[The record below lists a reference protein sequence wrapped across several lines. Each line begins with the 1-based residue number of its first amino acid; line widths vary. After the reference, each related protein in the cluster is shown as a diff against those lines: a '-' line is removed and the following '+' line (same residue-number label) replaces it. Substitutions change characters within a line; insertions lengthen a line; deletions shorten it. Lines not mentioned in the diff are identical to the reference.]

1 MIITQGASVEMTI
14 KLFIRLLLS
23 VIITSQ
29 LVYAA
34 ETDYKIAYTNM
45 DWWNKY
51 QDEKLIEYIQELV
64 TNNQDLKIANIRTK
78 EAQEA
83 VKMAVASQLPYIGF
97 DGTAQ
102 RIFHS
107 SDNEYGSM
115 FIPTYKQ
122 SQFILPLSASYEID
136 IWGKNLNNKRAA
148 KKSLAIVRENER
160 AAYISII
167 SNFAADY
174 FNLIKTRK
182 LISNYENML
191 EIQTEIAEMTETKY
205 NWGLCGYNEVLTE
218 KQALSQLK
226 NHLNNL
232 KEFEDLLENQMMVIL
247 GSRTPSE
254 IAVSDWES
262 VSTFEIPSELNGA
275 LIQYRPDYQKMQ
287 LNVEKKGFDLK
298 TARANL
304 LPTFTIFGT
313 IGYNAYQVGKMFTPK
328 TFMSSAGI
336 SPNIDLFT
344 GGAKMA
350 VFRISKLGLKEALEQ
365 YEKVVLT
372 SMQEINDSLS
382 SAKLMRDS
390 YTNGTDIFN
399 NQKHKFDLATKQF
412 DIGAMSRLDYLKHE
426 KEMLQVEE
434 EEISSKIDYVVST
447 INLYKAVGGIDYLNQ
462 PSQEI
467 EEENV

>member
-1 MIITQGASVEMTI
+1 MTI
-14 KLFIRLLLS
+14 KRFMGLLLS
-23 VIITSQ
+23 VLITSQ
-29 LVYAA
+29 LVFAA
-34 ETDYKIAYTNM
+34 ETTDYRLAYTNM

-51 QDEKLIEYIQELV
+51 QDEKLVGYIQELV
-64 TNNQDLKIANIRTK
+64 MNNQDLKIANIRTL

-83 VKMAVASQLPYIGF
+83 VKIAVANQLPYIGF

-102 RIFHS
+102 RTFHS

-115 FIPTYKQ
+115 MIPSYKQ
-122 SQFILPLSASYEID
+122 SQFIMPLSASYEID
-136 IWGKNLNNKRAA
+136 IWGKNLHNKRAS
-148 KKSLAIVRENER
+148 KKSLAMVRENER
-160 AAYISII
+160 AAYISTI

-174 FNLIKTRK
+174 FNLIKTKK
-182 LISNYENML
+182 LISNYEKML

-205 NWGLCGYNEVLTE
+205 NWGLCGYTDVLSE

-232 KEFEDLLENQMMVIL
+232 KEFEDLLENQMVVIL

-254 IAVSDWES
+254 IQVSDWEE
-262 VSTFEIPSELNGA
+262 VATFEIPSELNGA

-287 LNVEKKGFDLK
+287 LNVEKKGYDLK
-298 TARANL
+298 AARASL

-313 IGYNAYQVGKMFTPK
+313 IGYNAYQTGKMFTPS

-350 VFRISKLGLKEALEQ
+350 MFRISKLGLKEALEE

-372 SMQEINDSLS
+372 SMQEINDSLT
-382 SAKLMRDS
+382 SAKLMRDN
-390 YTNGTDIFN
+390 YTNGADIFK
-399 NQKHKFDLATKQF
+399 NQKHKFELASQKF

-447 INLYKAVGGIDYLNQ
+447 INLYKAVGGIDYLSQ
-462 PSQEI
+462 PVDTEK
-467 EEENV
+467 EDV

>member
-1 MIITQGASVEMTI
+1 MTI
-14 KLFIRLLLS
+14 KRFMGLLLS
-23 VIITSQ
+23 VLITSQ
-29 LVYAA
+29 LVFAA
-34 ETDYKIAYTNM
+34 ETTDYRLAYTNM

-51 QDEKLIEYIQELV
+51 QDEKLVGYIQELV
-64 TNNQDLKIANIRTK
+64 TNNQDLKIANIRTL

-83 VKMAVASQLPYIGF
+83 VKIAVANQLPYIGF

-102 RIFHS
+102 RTFHS

-115 FIPTYKQ
+115 MIPSYKQ
-122 SQFILPLSASYEID
+122 SQFIMPLSASYEID
-136 IWGKNLNNKRAA
+136 IWGKNLHNKRAS
-148 KKSLAIVRENER
+148 KKSLAMVRENER
-160 AAYISII
+160 AAYISTI

-174 FNLIKTRK
+174 FNLIKTKK
-182 LISNYENML
+182 LISNYEKML

-205 NWGLCGYNEVLTE
+205 NWGLCGYTDVLSE

-232 KEFEDLLENQMMVIL
+232 KEFEDLLENQMVVIL

-254 IAVSDWES
+254 IQVSDWEE
-262 VSTFEIPSELNGA
+262 VATFEIPSELNGA

-287 LNVEKKGFDLK
+287 LNVEKKGYDLK
-298 TARANL
+298 AARASL

-313 IGYNAYQVGKMFTPK
+313 IGYNAYQTGKMFTPS

-350 VFRISKLGLKEALEQ
+350 MFRISKLGLKEALEE

-372 SMQEINDSLS
+372 SMQEINDSLT
-382 SAKLMRDS
+382 SAKLMRDN
-390 YTNGTDIFN
+390 YTNGTDIFK
-399 NQKHKFDLATKQF
+399 NQKHKFELASQKF

-447 INLYKAVGGIDYLNQ
+447 INLYKAVGGIDYLSQ
-462 PSQEI
+462 PVDTEK
-467 EEENV
+467 EDV